1 MRSYQL
7 CNDVYNGD
15 ERAIVIQR
23 NDLEKGRKCDAIP
36 PCRDPPAET
45 DAVGGFIAVCVCLLM
60 VVLLYF
66 ALSYPTN
73 QYYRT
78 HYPNHPPPMYTMP
91 QNYQYFYG
99 S

>member
-1 MRSYQL
+1 MRSYQGL
-7 CNDVYNGD
+7 GD
-15 ERAIVIQR
+15 EYSRDHELVI
-23 NDLEKGRKCDAIP
+23 NVAHKDLERGHKCAA
-36 PCRDPPAET
+36 PCREPPSDP

-66 ALSYPTN
+66 ALSHPTN
-73 QYYRT
+73 EYYRA